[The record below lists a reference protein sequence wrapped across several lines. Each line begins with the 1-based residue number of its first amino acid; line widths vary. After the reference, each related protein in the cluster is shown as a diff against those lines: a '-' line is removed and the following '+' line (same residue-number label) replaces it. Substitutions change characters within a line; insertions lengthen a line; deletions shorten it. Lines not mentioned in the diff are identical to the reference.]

1 MTGMPV
7 SWMRVVAVVFA
18 VSWGANQFAPMQL
31 VYRDTSGLTSTAFT
45 AMLGTYA
52 LGLIPSLLYFGRLS
66 DRVGRRAIV
75 RPMVG
80 VAMVSTVILALGA
93 DMPGL
98 LYLGRVLAGVASGM
112 AFTAGGA
119 WIKELSDSPGA
130 GARRTAVALSAGFGC
145 GALFAGL
152 IAQWLPMPDVLP
164 YLVHLVM
171 MVATGASV
179 WRVPETRAR
188 AVERKA
194 PTAGVVGQSWFIAG
208 VAPWAP
214 WVFGTATVAF
224 ATLPPHVSD
233 VTGSLSVAF
242 TGAVAALTLW
252 TGVAVQPTARR
263 LAGRGAMIPVATGVT
278 FGCVGF
284 ASAAAALAT
293 TGAVSLGLIVLACV
307 LLGSCYGMLLVS
319 GLMIVENNIPV
330 GGDLSSAVAV
340 YYCFVYLGFAVP
352 LLLSLAAPTLGLTVA
367 AVLMVGGFAVART
380 RRS

>member
-1 MTGMPV
+1 MPV

-171 MVATGASV
+171 MVATGA
-179 WRVPETRAR
+179 
-188 AVERKA
+188 
-194 PTAGVVGQSWFIAG
+194 
-208 VAPWAP
+208 
-214 WVFGTATVAF
+214 
-224 ATLPPHVSD
+224 
-233 VTGSLSVAF
+233 
-242 TGAVAALTLW
+242 
-252 TGVAVQPTARR
+252 
-263 LAGRGAMIPVATGVT
+263 
-278 FGCVGF
+278 
-284 ASAAAALAT
+284 
-293 TGAVSLGLIVLACV
+293 
-307 LLGSCYGMLLVS
+307 
-319 GLMIVENNIPV
+319 
-330 GGDLSSAVAV
+330 
-340 YYCFVYLGFAVP
+340 
-352 LLLSLAAPTLGLTVA
+352 
-367 AVLMVGGFAVART
+367 
-380 RRS
+380 